1 MTASVIVPYEVTAA
15 EISATNIALEAEY
28 ASGES
33 LTKGDIR
40 RVGDDIYEYAGANGT
55 THDSPTDEGQTD
67 WVFLGPANRYRP
79 FDIQRG
85 VEQESVIQTQ
95 AENADTI
102 TYTLTGLGRI
112 MGMSFENVSAISIRV
127 KITAPTS
134 EVVYD
139 QTYALRDL
147 ANYGTSWWDY
157 LNLPLV
163 PERQYRITNLNAPP
177 NSTVEITL
185 DNTGETA
192 KVGAIVLGLVQT
204 LGAALLEP
212 SWAISSYSIRQFDG
226 FKRTLVRLNPGE
238 SLSCDIKIPSG
249 SEAALKNVLKDLDG
263 IAAVWI
269 ISPDHQQFSTYGVL
283 ESVTET
289 ARARQHSFLQLRVE
303 GL

>member
-15 EISATNIALEAEY
+15 EITATNVALEAVY
-28 ASGES
+28 SSGES
-33 LTKGDIR
+33 LTKGDVR
-40 RVGDDIYEYAGANGT
+40 RVDESIYEYRGANGT
-55 THDSPTDEGQTD
+55 THDSPTDDGQTD

-85 VEQESVIQTQ
+85 VEQESVIATQ
-95 AENADTI
+95 VENADTI

-112 MGMSFENVSAISIRV
+112 MGISFENITAISARV
-127 KITAPTS
+127 KITDPTLT
-134 EVVYD
+134 VVYD
-139 QTYALRDL
+139 ETHVLSDL

-157 LNLPLV
+157 LNLPLI
-163 PERQYRITNLNAPP
+163 PRRELRITNLNAPP
-177 NSTVEITL
+177 NSTIEITI
-185 DNTGETA
+185 DNTGEVA

-212 SWAISSYSIRQFDG
+212 SWAISSYSVRSFDG

-249 SEAALKNVLKDLDG
+249 FEPALKNVLKDLDG

-269 ISPDHQQFSTYGVL
+269 MSPDHEQFSTYGVL